1 MFSRSTNEPHCES
14 HCGSKYTSY
23 NSGMSTS
30 DDGPRTRPIPI
41 EDVEIN
47 APGDSRPG
55 DQTDKPVAKR
65 PWWFIGRR
73 FVEGIP
79 FTKTKRP

>member
-1 MFSRSTNEPHCES
+1 MFSRSTNEPL
-14 HCGSKYTSY
+14 CGSKYASY
-23 NSGMSTS
+23 NQGMSTS
-30 DDGPRTRPIPI
+30 DDGPTTRPIPS
-41 EDVEIN
+41 EDDETN

-55 DQTDKPVAKR
+55 DQTEKLAVKR

-79 FTKTKRP
+79 FTKTRRH